1 MGTLSSYWGTSTLMC
16 ALTVRP
22 GGAIGRDGLAD
33 LNSSSDVTGVLFVSL
48 SITNAMFEHKGAR
61 K

>member
-1 MGTLSSYWGTSTLMC
+1 MC

-48 SITNAMFEHKGAR
+48 SITNAMFEHKGVR

>member
-1 MGTLSSYWGTSTLMC
+1 MC

-22 GGAIGRDGLAD
+22 GGRDGLAD